1 MRRLGSLLRTRRR
14 ESSRQS
20 LVTLH
25 GVPEEDNGGA
35 ECERCPGASD
45 SGASLP
51 GHSAGGRAK
60 WGIPR
65 DASIRSGVPL
75 PSPLL
80 LLLRFPLVETAQKV
94 LEDAIALFFL
104 ELSLEKDRGVR
115 WINSVKVLLF
125 SLSFLFYF
133 CTVHRGVL
141 ESRIRWVLARTRR
154 NVETLVGST
163 C

>member
-1 MRRLGSLLRTRRR
+1 MAVQNASDVLVRAIAEHLFRDIQPVDAQSGESHGTRR
-14 ESSRQS
+14 SRRPS
-20 LVTLH
+20 
-25 GVPEEDNGGA
+25 
-35 ECERCPGASD
+35 
-45 SGASLP
+45 SLP
-51 GHSAGGRAK
+51 
-60 WGIPR
+60 
-65 DASIRSGVPL
+65 
-75 PSPLL
+75 L